1 MTFFLQDIKL
11 GPSILHPLQTMSHSF
26 YYFCSLKI
34 FLSWPFSQ
42 IHYLLIPFLP
52 SFSNPCSLDMC
63 PMTYHLFPALLYLV
77 FGFSCP
83 SDIAPIQVQ
92 LWDYLAYRSIFV
104 LAFCLVNSLPTV
116 QSLLTFKKT
125 IYSRPGR
132 PYLKVLSMSKF
143 ISSCVNTSHW
153 GKTLYVLTD
162 QCQVTIVSHS
172 QTTNFE
178 MLTSNKFWWLMD
190 TGTHLALLIY

>member
-1 MTFFLQDIKL
+1 MNLQFNTTRVATAWRVVCVGYTSTLQPDISTLCHHQFLWLVLEPD
-11 GPSILHPLQTMSHSF
+11 PLSPYS
-26 YYFCSLKI
+26 
-34 FLSWPFSQ
+34 
-42 IHYLLIPFLP
+42 FLP

-63 PMTYHLFPALLYLV
+63 PMTYHLFPTLLYLV

-92 LWDYLAYRSIFV
+92 LWDYLACRSIFV
-104 LAFCLVNSLPTV
+104 LAFCLVDSLPTV
-116 QSLLTFKKT
+116 QSLLTYKKT

-132 PYLKVLSMSKF
+132 PYLEALSMSKF

-178 MLTSNKFWWLMD
+178 MLVSNKVFWHFVI
-190 TGTHLALLIY
+190 GGR